1 MMINKPE
8 VNPGRESESFN
19 VVILGGSYAGI
30 AAALTLLALKDGK
43 PMPLASYGNFAPL
56 KNCPRMHNLRITVLD
71 ERDGFFH
78 TIGTPLAHVSS
89 ESASHMWKSYAGFSK
104 LRRSDVDI
112 IQGSVSGVDLNSKRF
127 IYSSDDGS
135 RKTIQYDFLLISTG
149 IRRQWPV
156 VPRFCHRAAYLA
168 DASIYANRIMASK
181 EKGLVVIEGGV
192 EFSGKIKMH
201 HPKTRLLSNEPLPDE
216 FKSRALELLKEEGV
230 EVILCERPTITALPD
245 QTSRIETNHA
255 KQMNAGHVFWATSQK
270 APSTGFLPKSLLRE
284 DGSIM
289 VDAQVIGHHLS
300 FGHIYATGDVTERHS
315 IRIGGGAMVEGSVAA
330 VNIYSSLMATRDI
343 GFPLVLERCPQVYRL
358 PRMALSIGKNI
369 VCYQGENA
377 PVETGQKLGELCF
390 GQDLGWQK
398 MLNTLGLEDYEEQL

>member
-1 MMINKPE
+1 
-8 VNPGRESESFN
+8 
-19 VVILGGSYAGI
+19 
-30 AAALTLLALKDGK
+30 
-43 PMPLASYGNFAPL
+43 
-56 KNCPRMHNLRITVLD
+56 
-71 ERDGFFH
+71 
-78 TIGTPLAHVSS
+78 
-89 ESASHMWKSYAGFSK
+89 
-104 LRRSDVDI
+104 
-112 IQGSVSGVDLNSKRF
+112 
-127 IYSSDDGS
+127 
-135 RKTIQYDFLLISTG
+135 
-149 IRRQWPV
+149 
-156 VPRFCHRAAYLA
+156 
-168 DASIYANRIMASK
+168 MASK
-181 EKGLVVIEGGV
+181 EKGLVVIEG
-192 EFSGKIKMH
+192 
-201 HPKTRLLSNEPLPDE
+201 DE

-289 VDAQVIGHHLS
+289 VDAQ
-300 FGHIYATGDVTERHS
+300 
-315 IRIGGGAMVEGSVAA
+315 IGGGAMVEGSVAA

>member
-1 MMINKPE
+1 
-8 VNPGRESESFN
+8 
-19 VVILGGSYAGI
+19 
-30 AAALTLLALKDGK
+30 
-43 PMPLASYGNFAPL
+43 
-56 KNCPRMHNLRITVLD
+56 
-71 ERDGFFH
+71 
-78 TIGTPLAHVSS
+78 
-89 ESASHMWKSYAGFSK
+89 
-104 LRRSDVDI
+104 
-112 IQGSVSGVDLNSKRF
+112 
-127 IYSSDDGS
+127 
-135 RKTIQYDFLLISTG
+135 
-149 IRRQWPV
+149 
-156 VPRFCHRAAYLA
+156 
-168 DASIYANRIMASK
+168 MASK
-181 EKGLVVIEGGV
+181 EKGLVVIGG
-192 EFSGKIKMH
+192 
-201 HPKTRLLSNEPLPDE
+201 DE

-289 VDAQVIGHHLS
+289 VDAQQRVIGHHLS
-300 FGHIYATGDVTERHS
+300 FGHIYAAGDVTERHS